1 MATDPRVQF
10 QLRPINPIP
19 AKLAAFT
26 QDYHALNKLLSLKPV
41 DLSDGKISND
51 TCYEIIEQ
59 YEKRYEGETATE
71 KRESENKARST
82 RIQKVFE
89 EV

>member
-1 MATDPRVQF
+1 
-10 QLRPINPIP
+10 
-19 AKLAAFT
+19 
-26 QDYHALNKLLSLKPV
+26 V

-51 TCYEIIEQ
+51 TCYEIIGQ
-59 YEKRYEGETATE
+59 YEKRYEGETASE
-71 KRESENKARST
+71 KREVENKGRSA

>member
-1 MATDPRVQF
+1 
-10 QLRPINPIP
+10 
-19 AKLAAFT
+19 
-26 QDYHALNKLLSLKPV
+26 LSLKPV